1 MAAHGAIFLFIEP
14 ATSPAAIATPTEATS
29 GAQQSHQSPANLPK
43 FVTQNSAST
52 APPQFGTKP
61 LAFMVARGIGGANEQ
76 VRAEMT
82 RIPTLKLG
90 QKWPASY
97 PDNKYWIGANPMSSG
112 LTHPDGLIVLG
123 HECTTLAEL
132 EAVAAAIRT
141 DLERVVNE
149 ARKKLGKNSN

>member
-1 MAAHGAIFLFIEP
+1 
-14 ATSPAAIATPTEATS
+14 
-29 GAQQSHQSPANLPK
+29 
-43 FVTQNSAST
+43 
-52 APPQFGTKP
+52 
-61 LAFMVARGIGGANEQ
+61 MVARGIGGANEQ

>member
-1 MAAHGAIFLFIEP
+1 
-14 ATSPAAIATPTEATS
+14 
-29 GAQQSHQSPANLPK
+29 
-43 FVTQNSAST
+43 
-52 APPQFGTKP
+52 
-61 LAFMVARGIGGANEQ
+61 MVATGIGGANEK